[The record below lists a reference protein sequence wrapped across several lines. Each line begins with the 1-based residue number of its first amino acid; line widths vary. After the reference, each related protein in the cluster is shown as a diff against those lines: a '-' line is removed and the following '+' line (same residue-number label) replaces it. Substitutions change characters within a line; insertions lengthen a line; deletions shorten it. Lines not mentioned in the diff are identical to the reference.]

1 MAILY
6 GITEEYMNGQE
17 FLNGATLEQ
26 LYGEELGASF
36 LKRMTRKTTNVVKK
50 AAPIVATGGL
60 SKVLP
65 KSVGRVV
72 GKVAVTAATGGLNL
86 VPKKALVAAATGGLS
101 LVPKKI
107 VRQAAGAAMTAGRTV
122 ARSPLAMQ
130 AIKAG
135 ISVVPGGGSALQA
148 YNAASSVA
156 SRMKSAQRK
165 VTSFVKPAAAPVA
178 PIRTPK
184 PTTTRPAPA
193 RPAPARRPKVFNQG
207 PAAPAPQPTRAPRS
221 RSQAPAPVATVESDG
236 IAKYKIPLMIGGGLL
251 AVGGIALAMS
261 KSK

>member
-6 GITEEYMNGQE
+6 GITSEYMNGQD
-17 FLNGATLEQ
+17 FLQGATLEQ
-26 LYGEELGASF
+26 LYGDELLGKSF
-36 LKRMTRKTTNVVKK
+36 LKRMARKTTNVVKK

-101 LVPKKI
+101 LVPKKLQ
-107 VRQAAGAAMTAGRTV
+107 RQAAGAVMKAGRTV

-135 ISVVPGGGSALQA
+135 ISAIPGGGSALTA
-148 YNAASSVA
+148 YNAASGIA
-156 SRMKSAQRK
+156 SRMKAAQRK

-178 PIRTPK
+178 PVRTPQ
-184 PTTTRPAPA
+184 PTT

-207 PAAPAPQPTRAPRS
+207 PAAPAPRT
-221 RSQAPAPVATVESDG
+221 RSQAPAPVAAVEPEG
-236 IAKYKIPLMIGGGLL
+236 IAKYKVPLMIGGGLL
-251 AVGGIALAMS
+251 LVGGIAVAM
-261 KSK
+261 KSGNR

>member
-6 GITEEYMNGQE
+6 GLTDEFMQGQD
-17 FLNGATLEQ
+17 FLQGATLEQ
-26 LYGEELGASF
+26 LYGDELLGKSF
-36 LKRMTRKTTNVVKK
+36 LKRMARKTTNVVKK

-101 LVPKKI
+101 LVPKKLQ
-107 VRQAAGAAMTAGRTV
+107 RQAAGVVMKAGRTV

-135 ISVVPGGGSALQA
+135 ISAIPGGGSALNA
-148 YNAASSVA
+148 YNAASGIA
-156 SRMKSAQRK
+156 SRMKAAQRK
-165 VTSFVKPAAAPVA
+165 VTSFTKPAAASVA
-178 PIRTPK
+178 PMRTPQ
-184 PTTTRPAPA
+184 PTTREPAA
-193 RPAPARRPKVFNQG
+193 VRRAKVFNQG
-207 PAAPAPQPTRAPRS
+207 PAAPIQPTRAPRQ
-221 RSQAPAPVATVESDG
+221 RSQAPAPAATVEPSG
-236 IAKYKIPLMIGGGLL
+236 IEKYKVPLMIGGGVLVL
-251 AVGGIALAMS
+251 GGIAMAMS
-261 KSK
+261 KGKKG

>member
-6 GITEEYMNGQE
+6 GVTDEFMQGQD
-17 FLNGATLEQ
+17 FLQGATLEQ
-26 LYGEELGASF
+26 LYGEEFLGKSF
-36 LKRMTRKTTNVVKK
+36 LKRMARKTTNVVKK

-72 GKVAVTAATGGLNL
+72 GKVAVTAATGGLNF
-86 VPKKALVAAATGGLS
+86 VPKKALVAAATGGFS

-135 ISVVPGGGSALQA
+135 ISAIPGGGSALTA

-156 SRMKSAQRK
+156 SRMKAAQRK
-165 VTSFVKPAAAPVA
+165 VTSFVKPAAAPAA
-178 PIRTPK
+178 PVRTPK
-184 PTTTRPAPA
+184 PTTRPAP
-193 RPAPARRPKVFNQG
+193 PPRRPKVFNQG
-207 PAAPAPQPTRAPRS
+207 PAAPAQTNRAPRA
-221 RSQAPAPVATVESDG
+221 RTQAPAPVAAVEPSG
-236 IAKYKIPLMIGGGLL
+236 IEKYKVPLMIGGGVLVL
-251 AVGGIALAMS
+251 GGIAMAMS
-261 KSK
+261 KSKG